1 MAVKSS
7 GIFNIIIIMIDI
19 EIKPPPDLN
28 DTYMCYYIYWDY
40 YECDWQK
47 SFDTNI
53 GPIQYLEKS
62 GTYHSTFDN
71 GIKSK
76 EIIISYEKM

>member
-1 MAVKSS
+1 
-7 GIFNIIIIMIDI
+7 MIDI

-28 DTYMCYYIYWDY
+28 NTYMCCYIYWDY
-40 YECDWQK
+40 EWGWQK

-62 GTYHSTFDN
+62 GAYHSTFDI

-76 EIIISYEKM
+76 EIIIGYEKIW

>member
-1 MAVKSS
+1 
-7 GIFNIIIIMIDI
+7 MIDI

-28 DTYMCYYIYWDY
+28 DTYMCCYIYWDY
-40 YECDWQK
+40 YECGWQK

-62 GTYHSTFDN
+62 GAYHST
-71 GIKSK
+71 
-76 EIIISYEKM
+76 

>member
-1 MAVKSS
+1 
-7 GIFNIIIIMIDI
+7 
-19 EIKPPPDLN
+19 
-28 DTYMCYYIYWDY
+28 MCCYIYWDY
-40 YECDWQK
+40 EWGWQK

-62 GTYHSTFDN
+62 GAYHSTFDI

-76 EIIISYEKM
+76 EIIIGYEKI

>member
-1 MAVKSS
+1 
-7 GIFNIIIIMIDI
+7 MIDI

-28 DTYMCYYIYWDY
+28 DIYMCCYIYWDY

-47 SFDTNI
+47 SFDINI

-62 GTYHSTFDN
+62 GAYHSTFDI

-76 EIIISYEKM
+76 GIIISYEKI